1 MKHASK
7 DLALTNRQ
15 TVKFGDAVQNHI
27 TSTTLR
33 DHGGRAKVKMQ
44 WDLHE
49 LAKAHQVFLLSIN
62 GEKAY
67 IDLEELLSYTRLV

>member
-15 TVKFGDAVQNHI
+15 TVKFGEAVKKHI
-27 TSTTLR
+27 THATLR
-33 DHGGRAKVKMQ
+33 DHGGRAVVKMC
-44 WDLHE
+44 WDLND

-62 GEKAY
+62 GERAY
-67 IDLEELLSYTRLV
+67 IDLEELLSYSRLL